1 VWMPEE
7 HKSLTSLSGI
17 EVAGKIVTKVEQRHT
32 SAGGQSMECWVFRI
46 LDEKSDQ
53 TIPVTFEGGMTAMLD
68 HGDHVRVQGFLV
80 RGVLQARRIVDEH
93 GAVLGETRCF
103 VATAVVD
110 SPNVPELQILRRFR
124 DQVLLRSVCGRAFV
138 AWYWRVGP
146 RLAVWV
152 QCRPRVRWII
162 RCYLLDPLCHL
173 LMALYHFPSTPQDT
187 LTDPEEFHGRK

>member
-1 VWMPEE
+1 
-7 HKSLTSLSGI
+7 
-17 EVAGKIVTKVEQRHT
+17 
-32 SAGGQSMECWVFRI
+32 
-46 LDEKSDQ
+46 
-53 TIPVTFEGGMTAMLD
+53 
-68 HGDHVRVQGFLV
+68 
-80 RGVLQARRIVDEH
+80 
-93 GAVLGETRCF
+93 

-138 AWYWRVGP
+138 TWYWRVGP